1 MEHISHV
8 GDIGGVEVAHV
19 EIGEAG
25 AAREHI
31 LHSGDIG
38 GVEATQIES
47 GKGGAISEHI
57 IHVGDAAGVE
67 VGDACDGGER
77 THAIEPLVASSG
89 PGVGEAAVER
99 HTGDISRPSGISG
112 QDIDRALS

>member
-25 AAREHI
+25 AAREHSI
-31 LHSGDIG
+31 HSGDIG

-77 THAIEPLVASSG
+77 THSAEPLVAVSG